1 MKKLLIASS
10 ILSALVMTGCASTKP
25 AEQAEHA
32 HPHADYHKHHG
43 YGQGGDY
50 HKHHSYSHGHGDYHK
65 HHGYGKPMHKHE
77 HGGTFEA
84 TYTCDHNTTFT
95 AKYNPDEETSILNL
109 KGSEITLK
117 VAPSGSG
124 VRFVG
129 ENGNTKYDWHTKGKM
144 GILDVATGD
153 KLQTFKC
160 ESKDFAMH
168 DHSKYHAHGHHK
180 HGHNPHGQK
189 PHIEVPNLGTA
200 TATAE

>member
-1 MKKLLIASS
+1 MKKLLVASS
-10 ILSALVMTGCASTKP
+10 ILFALVMTGCASTKS

-32 HPHADYHKHHG
+32 HPAHHK
-43 YGQGGDY
+43 
-50 HKHHSYSHGHGDYHK
+50 
-65 HHGYGKPMHKHE
+65 

-95 AKYNPDEETSILNL
+95 AKYNPDEEISTLNF

-129 ENGNTKYDWHTKGKM
+129 ENGNTKYDWHTKGKLGM
-144 GILDVATGD
+144 LDVATGD

-168 DHSKYHAHGHHK
+168 EHKHGHHPHGHHK
-180 HGHNPHGQK
+180 HGQK
-189 PHIEVPNLGTA
+189 PHVQ
-200 TATAE
+200 ATAE

>member
-10 ILSALVMTGCASTKP
+10 LVSALVMTGCASTTP

-32 HPHADYHKHHG
+32 HPAHHKHGEH
-43 YGQGGDY
+43 
-50 HKHHSYSHGHGDYHK
+50 HKPH
-65 HHGYGKPMHKHE
+65 GKPMHKHK

-84 TYTCDHNTTFT
+84 TYTCDNNTTLT
-95 AKYNPDEETSILNL
+95 AKYNPDEETSTLNF

-129 ENGNTKYDWHTKGKM
+129 ENGNTKYDWHTKGKLGM
-144 GILDVATGD
+144 LDVATGD

-168 DHSKYHAHGHHK
+168 EHKHGHHPHGHHK
-180 HGHNPHGQK
+180 HGQK
-189 PHIEVPNLGTA
+189 PHA
-200 TATAE
+200 QATAE